1 MRRSYMNENK
11 QAGRGICSGLAVVA
25 VAVSA
30 AFALAACGG
39 GSSGSGSTASGT
51 TSGTTSNATP
61 TSMAGTVAVGGSVV
75 GANITVI
82 DATGKSVATTSDAS
96 GNYSISLSGLTAPLL
111 VVASDPTGVHPTLAS
126 VVASIPTGTS
136 APVVGNVTT
145 LTTAVAALL
154 TTSGNPLEL
163 TGSGS
168 LSSLAQTASVMAAI
182 AKLNTALS
190 NILPANGLNATSFD
204 PVGTAFTANQTGADA
219 VIDAVQVVPAPT
231 GGTQIISSAAPSNGI
246 ALNQSTSVST
256 PLAAPP
262 ASAVYLSQVMTAL
275 TQCLGGTSSACS
287 NAIDANYKENG
298 FATFATAHPKLAASG
313 VTIGTPQTLEF
324 FTGTGGVQE
333 ALVSIP
339 YTTSGGVAGTEVT
352 VVQQTSGGAWDIIGN
367 QQQYNVSIWSYLSRW
382 QFLDANDAQF
392 SRYEAGLNISIPV
405 GGPNPANLAS
415 ASVTGP
421 GINGTLYLV
430 PRSGTGNSTL
440 ALTSTVQTGVP
451 TGGVTSGS
459 NTNLY
464 RWSWQALP
472 GATGTYTPPTGRRGF
487 YTPSPVDLSTVSQF
501 ATYTVT
507 FYDSTGAQI
516 GQPMSVV
523 NTTPP
528 ISAAS
533 GAGVAW
539 QTLATAVQNTV
550 LNPSGSLAAAQS
562 SVGLSWSN
570 IVNGQNIAPLVSRT
584 QIQATGTS
592 GEVDGW
598 WPGPATFA
606 TSGQYSSTV
615 TAGVDQS
622 GVQQCSGCQFPALQ
636 SGGARLAELNWNIG
650 QTAYYNIW
658 KYID

>member
-1 MRRSYMNENK
+1 MNENK
-11 QAGRGICSGLAVVA
+11 QAGRGIHSGIAAAA

-39 GSSGSGSTASGT
+39 GSSGGSTA
-51 TSGTTSNATP
+51 SGTTSNATP

-82 DATGKSVATTSDAS
+82 DATGKSITTTSDAS

-154 TTSGNPLEL
+154 TISGNPLEL
-163 TGSGS
+163 TSSGS
-168 LSSLAQTASVMAAI
+168 LSSLAQSASVTAAI

-190 NILPANGLNATSFD
+190 KILPANGLNAASFD

-231 GGTQIISSAAPSNGI
+231 GGTQIISSASPSNGI

-256 PLAAPP
+256 PLTAPP
-262 ASAVYLSQVMTAL
+262 ASAAYLSQVMSAL
-275 TQCLGGTSSACS
+275 TQCLAGTSSACS
-287 NAIDANYKENG
+287 NAVDANYKENG
-298 FATFATAHPKLAASG
+298 FTTFAAAHPKIAASG

-367 QQQYNVSIWSYLSRW
+367 QQQYNVNIWSYLSRW
-382 QFLDANDAQF
+382 QFLDTNDA
-392 SRYEAGLNISIPV
+392 SYNRYEAGLNISIPV
-405 GGPNPANLAS
+405 GGPNPGNLAS

-440 ALTSTVQTGVP
+440 ALTSTVLTGVP

-487 YTPSPVDLSTVSQF
+487 YAPSPVDLSTVPQF

-507 FYDSTGAQI
+507 FYDSTGTQI
-516 GQPMSVV
+516 GQPMNVV
-523 NTTPP
+523 NTTPA
-528 ISAAS
+528 ISAAT

-539 QTLATAVQNTV
+539 QTLTTGVQNDF
-550 LNPSGSLAAAQS
+550 LNPSGALAGAQS

-570 IVNGQNIAPLVSRT
+570 IVNNQNIAPLVSRT
-584 QIQATGTS
+584 QIQATATS
-592 GEVDGW
+592 SVVDGW

-615 TAGVDQS
+615 TAGVDQF

>member
-1 MRRSYMNENK
+1 MNENK
-11 QAGRGICSGLAVVA
+11 QAGRGIHLGMAAAA

-30 AFALAACGG
+30 AFVLAACGG
-39 GSSGSGSTASGT
+39 GSSDSST

-61 TSMAGTVAVGGSVV
+61 TAMAGTVAVGGSVV

-111 VVASDPTGVHPTLAS
+111 VVASDPTDVHPTLAS

-168 LSSLAQTASVMAAI
+168 LSSLAQTSSVSAAI

-190 NILPANGLNATSFD
+190 NILPANGLTAASFN

-246 ALNQSTSVST
+246 SLNQSTSVST

-262 ASAVYLSQVMTAL
+262 ASATYLSQVMTAL
-275 TQCLGGTSSACS
+275 TQCLGGTSSVCS
-287 NAIDANYKENG
+287 NAIDANYKDNG
-298 FATFATAHPKLAASG
+298 FTTFATAHPKLAASG

-367 QQQYNVSIWSYLSRW
+367 QQQYNVNIWSYLSRW
-382 QFLDANDAQF
+382 QFLDTNDA
-392 SRYEAGLNISIPV
+392 SYNRYEAGLNISIPV

-430 PRSGTGNSTL
+430 PRAASGNSTL

-487 YTPSPVDLSTVSQF
+487 YAPSPVDLSTVPQF

-507 FYDSTGAQI
+507 FYDSTGTQI

-539 QTLATAVQNTV
+539 QTLATSVQNNF
-550 LNPSGSLAAAQS
+550 LNPNGSLAGAQP

-570 IVNGQNIAPLVSRT
+570 LVNNQNIAPLVSRT
-584 QIQATGTS
+584 QVQAVPGTGVTT

-606 TSGQYSSTV
+606 TSGQYSSMV
-615 TAGVDQS
+615 TAGVDQF

-636 SGGARLAELNWNIG
+636 SGGGRLAELTWNVG
-650 QTAYYNIW
+650 QTVYYNIW

>member
-1 MRRSYMNENK
+1 MNENK
-11 QAGRGICSGLAVVA
+11 QAGRGIHLGMAAAA

-30 AFALAACGG
+30 AFVLAACGG
-39 GSSGSGSTASGT
+39 GSSDSST

-61 TSMAGTVAVGGSVV
+61 TAMAGTVAVGGSVV

-111 VVASDPTGVHPTLAS
+111 VVASDPTDVHPTLAS

-168 LSSLAQTASVMAAI
+168 LSSLAQTSSVSAAI

-190 NILPANGLNATSFD
+190 NILPANGLTAASFN

-246 ALNQSTSVST
+246 SLNQSTSVST

-262 ASAVYLSQVMTAL
+262 ASATYLSQVMTAL
-275 TQCLGGTSSACS
+275 TQCLGGTSSVCS
-287 NAIDANYKENG
+287 NAIDANYKDNG
-298 FATFATAHPKLAASG
+298 FTTFATAHPKLAASG

-367 QQQYNVSIWSYLSRW
+367 QQQYNVNIWSYLSRW
-382 QFLDANDAQF
+382 QFLDTNDA
-392 SRYEAGLNISIPV
+392 SYNRYEAGLNISIPV

-430 PRSGTGNSTL
+430 PRAASGNSTL

-487 YTPSPVDLSTVSQF
+487 YAPSPVDLSTVPQF

-507 FYDSTGAQI
+507 FYDSTGTQI

-539 QTLATAVQNTV
+539 QTLATSVQNNF
-550 LNPSGSLAAAQS
+550 LNPNGSLAGAQP

-570 IVNGQNIAPLVSRT
+570 LVNNQNIAPLVSRT
-584 QIQATGTS
+584 QVQAVPGTGVTT

-606 TSGQYSSTV
+606 TSRQYSSMV
-615 TAGVDQS
+615 TAGVDQF

-636 SGGARLAELNWNIG
+636 SGGGRLAELTWNVG
-650 QTAYYNIW
+650 QTVYYNIW

>member
-1 MRRSYMNENK
+1 MNENK
-11 QAGRGICSGLAVVA
+11 QAGRGIHSGMAAAA
-25 VAVSA
+25 VAVST
-30 AFALAACGG
+30 AFVLAACGG
-39 GSSGSGSTASGT
+39 GSSDSST

-82 DATGKSVATTSDAS
+82 DATGKSIATTSDAS

-111 VVASDPTGVHPTLAS
+111 IVASDPTGVHPTLAS
-126 VVASIPTGTS
+126 VVASLPTGTT
-136 APVVGNVTT
+136 APIVGNVTT

-168 LSSLAQTASVMAAI
+168 LSSLAQTSSVAAAI

-190 NILPANGLNATSFD
+190 NILPANGLTAASFNPVAT
-204 PVGTAFTANQTGADA
+204 VFTANQTGADA

-231 GGTQIISSAAPSNGI
+231 GGTQIISSASPSNGI
-246 ALNQSTSVST
+246 ALNQSTSVSS

-262 ASAVYLSQVMTAL
+262 ASAGYLSQVTTAL
-275 TQCLGGTSSACS
+275 TQCLAGTSSACS
-287 NAIDANYKENG
+287 NAIDASYKENG
-298 FATFATAHPKLAASG
+298 FTTFATAHPKIAASG

-324 FTGTGGVQE
+324 FSGTGGVQE

-367 QQQYNVSIWSYLSRW
+367 QQQYNVNIWSYMSRW
-382 QFLDANDAQF
+382 QFLDANDAPYN
-392 SRYEAGLNISIPV
+392 RYESGLNISIPV
-405 GGPNPANLAS
+405 GGPNPSNLAS

-430 PRSGTGNSTL
+430 PRAASGNSTL
-440 ALTSTVQTGVP
+440 ALTSTAQAGVP

-472 GATGTYTPPTGRRGF
+472 GATGTYSPPTGRRGF
-487 YTPSPVDLSTVSQF
+487 YAPSPVDLSTVPQF

-528 ISAAS
+528 VSAAS
-533 GAGVAW
+533 GTGVAW
-539 QTLATAVQNTV
+539 QTLATSVQNNF
-550 LNPSGSLAAAQS
+550 LNPNGSLAGAQL

-570 IVNGQNIAPLVSRT
+570 SVNSQNIAPLVSRT
-584 QIQATGTS
+584 QIQAVPGTGVTT

-598 WPGPATFA
+598 WPGPATYA

-615 TAGVDQS
+615 TASVDQF

-636 SGGARLAELNWNIG
+636 SGGGRLAELTWNVG
-650 QTAYYNIW
+650 QTVYYNIW

>member
-1 MRRSYMNENK
+1 
-11 QAGRGICSGLAVVA
+11 
-25 VAVSA
+25 
-30 AFALAACGG
+30 
-39 GSSGSGSTASGT
+39 
-51 TSGTTSNATP
+51 
-61 TSMAGTVAVGGSVV
+61 MAGTVAVGGSVV

-82 DATGKSVATTSDAS
+82 DSTGKSVATTSDAS

-111 VVASDPTGVHPTLAS
+111 IVASDPNGVHPTLAS
-126 VVASIPTGTS
+126 VVASIPKGTS

-154 TTSGNPLEL
+154 TTSGNPMEL
-163 TGSGS
+163 TGSGT
-168 LSSLAQTASVMAAI
+168 LSSLAQTSSVTGAV

-190 NILPANGLNATSFD
+190 NILPANGLNAASFD
-204 PVGTAFTANQTGADA
+204 PVGTTFTANQTGADA

-231 GGTQIISSAAPSNGI
+231 GGTQIISSASPSSGI
-246 ALNQSTSVST
+246 TLNQSTAVST

-262 ASAVYLSQVMTAL
+262 ASATYLSQVMAAL
-275 TQCLGGTSSACS
+275 TQCLAGTSSACS
-287 NAIDANYKENG
+287 QAIGSSYKENG
-298 FATFATAHPKLAASG
+298 FTTFATAHPKLIASG
-313 VTIGTPQTLEF
+313 VTIGTPETLEF

-339 YTTSGGVAGTEVT
+339 YTTTGGVAGTEVT
-352 VVQQTSGGAWDIIGN
+352 VVQKTSGDAWDIIGN
-367 QQQYNVSIWSYLSRW
+367 QQQYNVDISSYLSRW
-382 QFLDANDAQF
+382 QFLDTSDAPYN
-392 SRYEAGLNISIPV
+392 RYEAGLNISIPV
-405 GGPNPANLAS
+405 GGVNPSNLAS

-430 PRSGTGNSTL
+430 PRAAAGNGTL
-440 ALTSTVQTGVP
+440 ALTSTAQTGVP

-464 RWSWQALP
+464 RWSWQAVP

-487 YTPSPVDLSTVSQF
+487 YASSSVDLSTVPQF

-507 FYDSTGAQI
+507 FYDSTGTQI

-539 QTLATAVQNTV
+539 QTLAASVQNNL
-550 LNPSGSLAAAQS
+550 LNPNGSLAGAQS
-562 SVGLSWSN
+562 LIALSWSN
-570 IVNGQNIAPLVSRT
+570 MVNNQNIAPLVSRS
-584 QIQATGTS
+584 QIQAVPGTGVTT

-606 TSGQYSSTV
+606 ASGQYSSTV
-615 TAGVDQS
+615 TPGADQFGVL
-622 GVQQCSGCQFPALQ
+622 QCSGCVFPALQ
-636 SGGARLAELNWNIG
+636 SGGARLAELNWNVG

>member
-1 MRRSYMNENK
+1 MNENK
-11 QAGRGICSGLAVVA
+11 QAGRGIHLGIAAAA

-39 GSSGSGSTASGT
+39 GSSGGSTASGT
-51 TSGTTSNATP
+51 TTNATP
-61 TSMAGTVAVGGSVV
+61 ASMAGTVAVGGSVA

-82 DATGKSVATTSDAS
+82 DATGKSITTTSDAS
-96 GNYSISLSGLTAPLL
+96 GNYSIPLSGMTAPLL

-168 LSSLAQTASVMAAI
+168 LSSLAQTSSVTAAI

-190 NILPANGLNATSFD
+190 NILPANGLTAASFN

-262 ASAVYLSQVMTAL
+262 ASAAYLSQVMTAL

-287 NAIDANYKENG
+287 NAIDASYKENG
-298 FATFATAHPKLAASG
+298 FTAFATAHPKIAASG

-339 YTTSGGVAGTEVT
+339 YTTTGGVAGTEVT
-352 VVQQTSGGAWDIIGN
+352 VVQQTSGGTWDIIGN
-367 QQQYNVSIWSYLSRW
+367 QQQYNVNIWSYLSRW
-382 QFLDANDAQF
+382 QFLDANDA
-392 SRYEAGLNISIPV
+392 SYNRYEAGLNISIPV

-440 ALTSTVQTGVP
+440 ALTSTAQTGVP

-487 YTPSPVDLSTVSQF
+487 YAPSPVDLSTVPQF

-507 FYDSTGAQI
+507 FYDSTGTQI

-523 NTTPP
+523 NTTPA

-539 QTLATAVQNTV
+539 QTLATGVQNDF
-550 LNPSGSLAAAQS
+550 LNPSGALAGAQS

-570 IVNGQNIAPLVSRT
+570 IVNSQNIAPLVSRT

-636 SGGARLAELNWNIG
+636 SGAGRLAELNWNVG